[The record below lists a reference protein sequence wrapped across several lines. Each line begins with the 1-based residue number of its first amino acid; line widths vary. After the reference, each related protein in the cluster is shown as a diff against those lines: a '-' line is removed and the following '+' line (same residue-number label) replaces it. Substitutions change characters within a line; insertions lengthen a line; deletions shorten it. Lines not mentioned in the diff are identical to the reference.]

1 MTCTTLHRDGI
12 EPALFRQLLGCFP
25 TGVAVITTRAA
36 DGTPVGL
43 TCNSFS
49 SVSLEPPL
57 VLFSLRKESRLMATF
72 AEAEGF
78 AINILSQ
85 RQDALSGRFASSKI
99 ADKFEGVAWH
109 AGPLGMPIVED
120 CLASFECS
128 LHARHEAGD
137 HHVFIGEVRHMSS
150 GPADQALVFY
160 KGAYMML
167 AESLRNL
174 VVQGRLGSP
183 DIDEA
188 YRTLYGTLLR
198 LACERASDGEIDAI
212 EAAVDDIEAHQA
224 TDTLAQRI
232 DSASRFFSAIAA
244 AGHNE
249 ALTLMAQT
257 MTTVLRERMTHVPV
271 RPRPD
276 LFPLRRKVVRCLRA
290 RDADGAAAALDE
302 LIDKLRKGSEAQAG
316 TDAAPA
322 EAR

>member
-1 MTCTTLHRDGI
+1 MVVPTFFGGVGMRSGFFRSASGDGGSATTG
-12 EPALFRQLLGCFP
+12 GFP
-25 TGVAVITTRAA
+25 
-36 DGTPVGL
+36 
-43 TCNSFS
+43 FS
-49 SVSLEPPL
+49 NMVC
-57 VLFSLRKESRLMATF
+57 
-72 AEAEGF
+72 
-78 AINILSQ
+78 
-85 RQDALSGRFASSKI
+85 SG
-99 ADKFEGVAWH
+99 
-109 AGPLGMPIVED
+109 
-120 CLASFECS
+120 
-128 LHARHEAGD
+128 
-137 HHVFIGEVRHMSS
+137 
-150 GPADQALVFY
+150 
-160 KGAYMML
+160 
-167 AESLRNL
+167 